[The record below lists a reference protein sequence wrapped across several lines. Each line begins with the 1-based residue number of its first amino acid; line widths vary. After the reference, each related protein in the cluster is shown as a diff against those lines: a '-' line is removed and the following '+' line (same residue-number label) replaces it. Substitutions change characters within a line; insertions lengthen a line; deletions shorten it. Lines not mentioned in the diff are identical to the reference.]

1 MARAER
7 AGQDVAV
14 GGDLQSKSAGGGSL
28 VADAAGGG
36 GAANGVAPGKQT
48 LTEGLG
54 GGAPAAG
61 AAQADGASEAEVAAA
76 VAWGKDVHHAPGP
89 ETLAA
94 LQTALG
100 VAKSDG
106 YDAALA
112 RAVFLKQ
119 KELGDKHPDAKAGPS
134 FCGKI
139 GVSFAKAKPAKGGAA
154 AKGDDP
160 GKLHLQTAL
169 DSRVSVSKAGNGYVI
184 AIDLPKR
191 GECIQIG
198 EYESLAS
205 DPSLR
210 ELPIYI
216 EDIVTD
222 DRALVRIKYDAARV
236 RFTQHAHNE
245 MTGTQPLTIQAT
257 AVPAEE
263 LKIAAGPKAKKAA
276 GGYVAEGTEK
286 VTSHSGGSELDKV
299 MGAVA
304 SAEGG
309 FASTEGSDKGIFTWG
324 QGQWTVG
331 ADLLQPVLGF
341 IKAQRQDLFD
351 RYFGAA
357 ELDVKGTTL
366 YWKGK
371 PYAGKPKL
379 KELFHANDTQN
390 KYFVDVFSQAGQDPQ
405 IQRLQREYQR
415 QETHDKLNEEVGG
428 HVPDKWL
435 NTRGKAFYYSMWVNA
450 PTYSSSFF
458 KEAIAAKAGSA
469 KEPTPAM
476 IEAVSQNLEDQ
487 FKDSGVIAKDDKN
500 HNIIAFW
507 GERGRQKAIDEADK
521 HIANPALDSVWTKEQ
536 WQTHKEKM
544 QKRESRYQKTKA
556 DIDTAL
562 TKQSV
567 EPDVPADAKVYF
579 E

>member
-1 MARAER
+1 M
-7 AGQDVAV
+7 
-14 GGDLQSKSAGGGSL
+14 GGEPQSKQPGGGSL
-28 VADAAGGG
+28 VADMSVGT
-36 GAANGVAPGKQT
+36 GVSGSSVGPGKQT
-48 LTEGLG
+48 LTEQLG
-54 GGAPAAG
+54 AGSPVVPAAG
-61 AAQADGASEAEVAAA
+61 DAKVAGPTDAQVAAA
-76 VAWGKDVHHAPGP
+76 VTWGHDVHHAPGP

-94 LQTALG
+94 LQVALG
-100 VAKSDG
+100 VAKSDS

-112 RAVFLKQ
+112 QAVFLKQ
-119 KELGDKHPDAKAGPS
+119 QVLKDKQPDGKAGPN
-134 FCGKI
+134 FCGKV
-139 GVSFAKAKPAKGGAA
+139 GVKFEKAKPAKPAA
-154 AKGDDP
+154 ADKTASE

-169 DSRVSVSKAGNGYVI
+169 DSKVTVSKLGTAYLI
-184 AIDLPKR
+184 ALDMAKLGQCVR
-191 GECIQIG
+191 IG
-198 EYESLAS
+198 EYEPIAS

-236 RFTQHAHNE
+236 KFTQHAANHLE
-245 MTGTQPLTIQAT
+245 GPQQLVIQAT

-263 LKIAAGPKAKKAA
+263 LKIAAGPKAHKAA

-309 FASTEGSDKGIFTWG
+309 FASTEGSDAGIFTWG
-324 QGQWTVG
+324 QGQWTAG
-331 ADLLQPVLGF
+331 ANLLQPMLGF
-341 IKAQRQDLFD
+341 IKAQRQDVFD
-351 RYFGAA
+351 RYFGTAQ
-357 ELDVKGTTL
+357 LDVKGTTF

-371 PYAGKPKL
+371 PYDGKPKL
-379 KELFHANDTQN
+379 KELFHASDAQN
-390 KYFVDVFSQAGQDPQ
+390 KYFVEVFSQAGQDPQ

-415 QETHDKLNEEVGG
+415 QETHDKLNEAVGG

-450 PTYSSSFF
+450 PAYSSSFF
-458 KEAIAAKAGSA
+458 KDAITAKAGSA
-469 KEPTPAM
+469 KEPTPAL

-487 FKDSGVIAKDDKN
+487 FKDSGVIAKDAGG

-521 HIANPALDSVWTKEQ
+521 HIADPSLDTTWTKEK
-536 WQTHKEKM
+536 WQKHKEAM
-544 QKRESRYQKTKA
+544 QKRDSRYQNTKA
-556 DIDTAL
+556 DINKAIN
-562 TKQSV
+562 KQNV
-567 EPDVPADAKVYF
+567 EPDVPADAQVHL

>member
-1 MARAER
+1 
-7 AGQDVAV
+7 V
-14 GGDLQSKSAGGGSL
+14 GGDSQLKKQGGSL
-28 VADAAGGG
+28 VADTFGGNTGAGAS
-36 GAANGVAPGKQT
+36 GAGLAPGKQT
-48 LTEGLG
+48 LTGQLG
-54 GGAPAAG
+54 SGAAAAAAG
-61 AAQADGASEAEVAAA
+61 DAQAAGPTAAQVDAA
-76 VAWGKDVHHAPGP
+76 VKWGHDVKHAPGP

-94 LQTALG
+94 VQAALG
-100 VAKSDG
+100 LAKSDG

-112 RAVFLKQ
+112 RAVFQKQ
-119 KELGDKHPDAKAGPS
+119 QGLGDKYPDGKAGPS

-139 GVSFAKAKPAKGGAA
+139 GVSFAKAKPAKG
-154 AKGDDP
+154 AKGGNAEDQ

-169 DSRVSVSKAGNGYVI
+169 DSKVTVGKAGNAYVI
-184 AIDLPKR
+184 ALHLAKSGQTVD
-191 GECIQIG
+191 IG
-198 EYESLAS
+198 QYESIAS

-222 DRALVRIKYDAARV
+222 DRALVRIKYDAERV
-236 RFTQHAHNE
+236 KFTQHAADE
-245 MTGTQPLTIQAT
+245 KTGPQQLVIQAT
-257 AVPAEE
+257 AVPAAE
-263 LKIAAGPKAKKAA
+263 LKIAAGPKARKAA

-286 VTSHSGGSELDKV
+286 VTSHASGSELDKV

-309 FASTEGSDKGIFTWG
+309 FASTEGSDAGIFTWG

-331 ADLLQPVLGF
+331 ANLLQPMLGF

-371 PYAGKPKL
+371 PYDGKKKL
-379 KELFHANDTQN
+379 NELFHGSDEQN
-390 KYFVDVFSQAGQDPQ
+390 KRFVDVFSQAGQDPQ

-415 QETHDKLNEEVGG
+415 EETRDKLNEAVGG
-428 HVPDKWL
+428 HVPDQWL

-450 PTYSSSFF
+450 PAYSSSSF
-458 KEAIAAKAGSA
+458 KEAISAKAGSA
-469 KEPTPAM
+469 KEPTPEL
-476 IEAVSQNLEDQ
+476 IDAVSQSLEDQ
-487 FKDSGVIAKDDKN
+487 FKDSGVIAMDAKK

-507 GERGRQKAIDEADK
+507 GERGRQKALDQADK
-521 HIANPALDSVWTKEQ
+521 HIADPSLDTVWTKER
-536 WQTHKEKM
+536 WQKHKEAM

-556 DIDTAL
+556 DIDKAL
-562 TKQSV
+562 KKQSV
-567 EPDVPADAKVYF
+567 EPDIPADAKVFF

>member
-1 MARAER
+1 M
-7 AGQDVAV
+7 DVTSPAV
-14 GGDLQSKSAGGGSL
+14 Q
-28 VADAAGGG
+28 
-36 GAANGVAPGKQT
+36 
-48 LTEGLG
+48 
-54 GGAPAAG
+54 
-61 AAQADGASEAEVAAA
+61 
-76 VAWGKDVHHAPGP
+76 
-89 ETLAA
+89 AA
-94 LQTALG
+94 LGLAG
-100 VAKSDG
+100 SDG

-112 RAVFLKQ
+112 RAVFQKQ
-119 KELGDKHPDAKAGPS
+119 QGLGDKYPDGKAGPS

-139 GVSFAKAKPAKGGAA
+139 GVSFAKAKPAKG
-154 AKGDDP
+154 AKGGNAEDR

-169 DSRVSVSKAGNGYVI
+169 DSKVTVGKVGNAYVI
-184 AIDLPKR
+184 ALHLARSGQTVD
-191 GECIQIG
+191 IG
-198 EYESLAS
+198 QYEAIAS

-222 DRALVRIKYDAARV
+222 DRALVRIKYDAERV
-236 RFTQHAHNE
+236 KFTQHAADE
-245 MTGTQPLTIQAT
+245 KTGPQQLVIQAT
-257 AVPAEE
+257 AVPAED
-263 LKIAAGPKAKKAA
+263 LKIAAGPKARKAA

-286 VTSHSGGSELDKV
+286 VTSHASGSELDKV

-309 FASTEGSDKGIFTWG
+309 FASTEGSDAGIFTWG

-331 ADLLQPVLGF
+331 ANLLQPMLGF

-371 PYAGKPKL
+371 PYDGKKQL
-379 KELFHANDTQN
+379 NELFHGSDEQN
-390 KYFVDVFSQAGQDPQ
+390 KRFVDVFSQAGQDPQ

-415 QETHDKLNEEVGG
+415 EETRDKLNEAVGG
-428 HVPDKWL
+428 HVPDQWL

-450 PTYSSSFF
+450 PAYSSSSF
-458 KEAIAAKAGSA
+458 KEAISAKAGSA
-469 KEPTPAM
+469 KEPTPEL
-476 IEAVSQNLEDQ
+476 IDAVSQSLEDQ
-487 FKDSGVIAKDDKN
+487 FKDSGVIAMDAKK

-507 GERGRQKAIDEADK
+507 GERGRQKALDQADK
-521 HIANPALDSVWTKEQ
+521 HIADPSLDTVWTKER
-536 WQTHKEKM
+536 WQKHKEAM

-556 DIDTAL
+556 DIDKAL
-562 TKQSV
+562 KKQSV
-567 EPDVPADAKVYF
+567 EPDIPEDAKVFF

>member
-1 MARAER
+1 M
-7 AGQDVAV
+7 
-14 GGDLQSKSAGGGSL
+14 GGDFQTKKQGGGSL
-28 VADAAGGG
+28 VADMPGNQ
-36 GAANGVAPGKQT
+36 GASTNGPGIAPGKQT
-48 LTEGLG
+48 LTAQLSAKGPAMKTDGNEQ
-54 GGAPAAG
+54 AAG
-61 AAQADGASEAEVAAA
+61 PTDAQVAAA
-76 VAWGKDVHHAPGP
+76 VTWGHDVHHAPGP
-89 ETLAA
+89 ETLTA

-100 VAKSDG
+100 VAKSAS
-106 YDAALA
+106 YDEALA

-119 KELGDKHPDAKAGPS
+119 QALKDKQPDGKAGPN
-134 FCGKI
+134 FCAKI
-139 GVSFAKAKPAKGGAA
+139 SVAFETAKPAKKPAA
-154 AKGDDP
+154 DKSADQ

-169 DSRVSVSKAGNGYVI
+169 DSKVTVSKLGAAYLI
-184 AIDLPKR
+184 ALDMAKL
-191 GECIQIG
+191 GQCIEIG
-198 EYESLAS
+198 EYEATGK

-210 ELPIYI
+210 DLPIYI

-236 RFTQHAHNE
+236 KFTQHATNLVDGPQHLVIE
-245 MTGTQPLTIQAT
+245 VTS
-257 AVPAEE
+257 VPAEE
-263 LKIAAGPKAKKAA
+263 LQIAAGPKARKAA

-286 VTSHSGGSELDKV
+286 VTSHSSASEIDKV

-309 FASTEGSDKGIFTWG
+309 FASTEGSDAGIFTWG

-331 ADLLQPVLGF
+331 ANLLQPVLGF
-341 IKAQRQDLFD
+341 IKAQRQDVFD

-371 PYAGKPKL
+371 PYEGKKKL
-379 KELFHANDTQN
+379 NELFHASDAQN
-390 KYFVDVFSQAGQDPQ
+390 KYFVDIFSQAGQDPQ

-415 QETHDKLNEEVGG
+415 QETHDKLNEAVGG

-450 PTYSSSFF
+450 PAYSSSFF
-458 KEAIAAKAGSA
+458 KDAIAAKAGTA
-469 KEPTPAM
+469 KEPTPAL
-476 IEAVSQNLEDQ
+476 IETVSQNLEDQ
-487 FKDSGVIAKDDKN
+487 FKDSGVIAKDAKG

-521 HIANPALDSVWTKEQ
+521 HINDPSLDTAWTKEM
-536 WQTHKEKM
+536 WQKHKDAM
-544 QKRESRYQKTKA
+544 QKRDSRYQKTKA

-567 EPDVPADAKVYF
+567 EPDVPADAQVHL